1 MSTAAFV
8 IAGMLVGFLVQELIA
23 GTGELPELG
32 GSFPGWGPSLL
43 VVLGG
48 AFLALPVHEAGHLL
62 GGWLVG
68 FRFCLFVAGPVM
80 VVREATGIGLRW
92 NRDFSLYGGLAASVP
107 THADDLSRRHAWM
120 VAGGPL
126 TSVVSGGA
134 SLALSGL
141 LIRNGW
147 EPGSAAVGALLL
159 GLLTFGAS
167 SVLIG
172 LVTLIPTTTSGF
184 PTDGA
189 QLLRARRD
197 HPATDRDAAVLAL
210 TGLQFTTRPRAWDAD
225 LVARAVESTDGT
237 LNDVEG
243 HRLAFLHALD
253 RGEAEAARD
262 HLQSALDRY
271 IQYPES
277 ARDSL
282 FSEAAF
288 FEAAVRADGEAA
300 RGWLDRLDSDSSGAL
315 STGTERRARLAV
327 AWADGGLDETR
338 LDEAREAASGH
349 ALAGLAEAEHDW
361 VTAIAQRPGP
371 DDGVEDAPAD
381 AAE

>member
-23 GTGELPELG
+23 GTGALPELG
-32 GSFPGWGPSLL
+32 GSFPAWGPSLL

-68 FRFCLFVAGPVM
+68 FRLCLFVAGPVM
-80 VVREATGIGLRW
+80 VVREATEIGLRW

-107 THADDLSRRHAWM
+107 THADDLSRSHAWM
-120 VAGGPL
+120 VASGPL

-141 LIRNGW
+141 LLGNGW
-147 EPGSAAVGALLL
+147 EPGSAAEGAFLL

-197 HPATDRDAAVLAL
+197 HPATNRDAAVLAL
-210 TGLQFTTRPRAWDAD
+210 TGLQFTTRPREWDAD
-225 LVARAVESTDGT
+225 LVARAVEATDGT

-262 HLQSALDRY
+262 HLHSTLDRY

-277 ARDSL
+277 AGGSL

-300 RGWLDRLDSDSSGAL
+300 RGWLARLDSDSSGAL

-338 LDEAREAASGH
+338 VEEAREAASGH
-349 ALAGLAEAEHDW
+349 TLAGVAEAEHDW

>member
-8 IAGMLVGFLVQELIA
+8 IAGMLVGFLVRELIA
-23 GTGELPELG
+23 GTGALPELD

-43 VVLGG
+43 VVLGC

-107 THADDLSRRHAWM
+107 THADDLSRPHAWM

-141 LIRNGW
+141 LLGNGW
-147 EPGSAAVGALLL
+147 EPGSAAEGALLL

-189 QLLRARRD
+189 QLLRA
-197 HPATDRDAAVLAL
+197 
-210 TGLQFTTRPRAWDAD
+210 
-225 LVARAVESTDGT
+225 
-237 LNDVEG
+237 
-243 HRLAFLHALD
+243 LH
-253 RGEAEAARD
+253 
-262 HLQSALDRY
+262 Q
-271 IQYPES
+271 
-277 ARDSL
+277 
-282 FSEAAF
+282 
-288 FEAAVRADGEAA
+288 
-300 RGWLDRLDSDSSGAL
+300 
-315 STGTERRARLAV
+315 
-327 AWADGGLDETR
+327 
-338 LDEAREAASGH
+338 
-349 ALAGLAEAEHDW
+349 
-361 VTAIAQRPGP
+361 
-371 DDGVEDAPAD
+371 
-381 AAE
+381 